1 MVFEVLVANTRS
13 DNLVLNSFFLC
24 FSVETIISNIKEM
37 VEFLSSLVNVNFAFL
52 YFRKVEKTK
61 FFNDF

>member
-37 VEFLSSLVNVNFAFL
+37 VEFLSSLVNVNFVFFL
-52 YFRKVEKTK
+52 F
-61 FFNDF
+61 